1 MLIIRLEITKFN
13 KRSLFPLQTMA
24 ERAAQTIAL
33 LTNIIGPAA
42 VWVIEERKENYGY
55 LTVPNCGIVIP
66 ILVTM

>member
-1 MLIIRLEITKFN
+1 
-13 KRSLFPLQTMA
+13 MA
-24 ERAAQTIAL
+24 VWSHDHIERAAQNIAF
-33 LTNIIGPAA
+33 LTNIIGTGA